1 MKQILLILLL
11 SLGVMTTFAQNSAE
25 LSKQEQYNQE
35 VRSKLLMDYS
45 MPDFSTS
52 KLDPEKIGNRLC
64 KMLRKLQDNIQNPVF
79 NRKLSY
85 IVCEQNPNLKYVT
98 IDKFSIKN
106 ISKSGNVIT
115 IKAKAKLDKIVANV
129 KTAEIVMSF
138 DNGVSNS
145 LSVNDLFSDLGRYIK
160 DVK

>member
-1 MKQILLILLL
+1 MKHFLILFFAI
-11 SLGVMTTFAQNSAE
+11 GVSVSYAQTSPATP
-25 LSKQEQYNQE
+25 QAEQYKSE
-35 VRSKLLMDYS
+35 LREKLQLDYS

-52 KLDPEKIGNRLC
+52 KLDPEKIGNRLS
-64 KMLRKLQDNIQNPVF
+64 KMLSKLQDNIQDPVF

-106 ISKSGNVIT
+106 NSKSGYVIT
-115 IKAKAKLDKIVANV
+115 IKANAKLNKIGSNV

-145 LSVNDLFSDLGRYIK
+145 QTINDLFSDLGRY
-160 DVK
+160 VKE

>member
-1 MKQILLILLL
+1 MKHFLILLL
-11 SLGVMTTFAQNSAE
+11 LSIGVMTSYAQTSPVTPQA
-25 LSKQEQYNQE
+25 EQYKSE
-35 VRSKLLMDYS
+35 LREKLQLDYS

-52 KLDPEKIGNRLC
+52 KLNPRVIGNRLC
-64 KMLRKLQDNIQNPVF
+64 KMLRKLQDNIQDPVF

-85 IVCEQNPNLKYVT
+85 IACEQNPNLKYVT

-106 ISKSGNVIT
+106 ISKSGNVMT
-115 IKAKAKLDKIVANV
+115 IKAKVKLDKIVANV

-160 DVK
+160 E

>member
-1 MKQILLILLL
+1 MKHFLILFFAI
-11 SLGVMTTFAQNSAE
+11 GVSVSYAQTSPATP
-25 LSKQEQYNQE
+25 QAEQYKSE
-35 VRSKLLMDYS
+35 LREKLQLDYT

-52 KLDPEKIGNRLC
+52 KLDPEIIGNRLS
-64 KMLRKLQDNIQNPVF
+64 KMLSKLQDNIQDPVF

-115 IKAKAKLDKIVANV
+115 IKAKAKLDKMTANV

-145 LSVNDLFSDLGRYIK
+145 QTINDLFSDLGRY
-160 DVK
+160 VKE

>member
-1 MKQILLILLL
+1 MKHFLILILL
-11 SLGVMTTFAQNSAE
+11 SIGVTASYAQTSPVTPQA
-25 LSKQEQYNQE
+25 EQYKSE
-35 VRSKLLMDYS
+35 LREKLQLDYS

-52 KLDPEKIGNRLC
+52 KLDPKIIGNRLS
-64 KMLRKLQDNIQNPVF
+64 KLLRKLQDNYHDPVF

-115 IKAKAKLDKIVANV
+115 IRANEKFGKSTTGI

-138 DNGVSNS
+138 DDGVSDS
-145 LSVNDLFSDLGRYIK
+145 QKINDLFSDLGRYIK
-160 DVK
+160 D

>member
-1 MKQILLILLL
+1 MKHFLILFFAI
-11 SLGVMTTFAQNSAE
+11 GVSVSYAQTSPATP
-25 LSKQEQYNQE
+25 QAEQYKSE
-35 VRSKLLMDYS
+35 LREKLQLDYS

-52 KLDPEKIGNRLC
+52 KLDPEIIGNRLC
-64 KMLRKLQDNIQNPVF
+64 KMLRKLQDNIQDPVF

-115 IKAKAKLDKIVANV
+115 IKAKTKFDKMTVGV

-138 DNGVSNS
+138 DDGVSNS
-145 LSVNDLFSDLGRYIK
+145 QTINDLFSDLGRYAK
-160 DVK
+160 E

>member
-1 MKQILLILLL
+1 MKYFLILFFAIGVSVSYAQTSPATPQADQYKSELL
-11 SLGVMTTFAQNSAE
+11 E
-25 LSKQEQYNQE
+25 
-35 VRSKLLMDYS
+35 KLQLDYT
-45 MPDFSTS
+45 MPDFSTY
-52 KLDPEKIGNRLC
+52 KLNPRVIGNHLC
-64 KMLRKLQDNIQNPVF
+64 KMLRKLQNHIQDPVF

-106 ISKSGNVIT
+106 ISKSGNVMT
-115 IKAKAKLDKIVANV
+115 IKANAKLNKITANV

-145 LSVNDLFSDLGRYIK
+145 QTINDLFSDLGRYIK
-160 DVK
+160 E

>member
-1 MKQILLILLL
+1 MKHFLILFFAI
-11 SLGVMTTFAQNSAE
+11 GVSVSYAQTSPATP
-25 LSKQEQYNQE
+25 QAEQYKSE
-35 VRSKLLMDYS
+35 LREKLQLDYS

-52 KLDPEKIGNRLC
+52 KLNPKVIGNRLS
-64 KMLRKLQDNIQNPVF
+64 KMLSKLQDNIQDPVF

-115 IKAKAKLDKIVANV
+115 IKAKAKLDKMTAND

-145 LSVNDLFSDLGRYIK
+145 QTINDLFSDLGRY
-160 DVK
+160 VKE

>member
-1 MKQILLILLL
+1 MKHFLILLL
-11 SLGVMTTFAQNSAE
+11 LFIGVTTSYAQTS
-25 LSKQEQYNQE
+25 SVTTQDEQYKSE
-35 VRSKLLMDYS
+35 LREKILLDYS

-52 KLDPEKIGNRLC
+52 KLNPKIIGDCLS
-64 KMLRKLQDNIQNPVF
+64 KMLRKLQDHYLDPVF
-79 NRKLSY
+79 NRKLSH

-115 IKAKAKLDKIVANV
+115 IKAKTKLSKIAVGV

-138 DNGVSNS
+138 DNGVSDS
-145 LSVNDLFSDLGRYIK
+145 WAINDLFSDLGRYMESR
-160 DVK
+160 

>member
-1 MKQILLILLL
+1 
-11 SLGVMTTFAQNSAE
+11 
-25 LSKQEQYNQE
+25 
-35 VRSKLLMDYS
+35 

-52 KLDPEKIGNRLC
+52 KLNPRVIGNRLC
-64 KMLRKLQDNIQNPVF
+64 KMLRKLQDNIQDPVF

-85 IVCEQNPNLKYVT
+85 IACEQNPNLKYVA

-106 ISKSGNVIT
+106 ISKSGNVMT
-115 IKAKAKLDKIVANV
+115 IKANAKLNKITANV

-145 LSVNDLFSDLGRYIK
+145 QTVNDLFSDLGKYIK
-160 DVK
+160 E

>member
-1 MKQILLILLL
+1 MKQILFILLL
-11 SLGVMTTFAQNSAE
+11 SVGVMTTFAQNSAE
-25 LSKQEQYNQE
+25 LSKQEQYQE
-35 VRSKLLMDYS
+35 VREKLQLDYS

-52 KLDPEKIGNRLC
+52 KLNPRVIGNRLC

-106 ISKSGNVIT
+106 ISKSGNVMT
-115 IKAKAKLDKIVANV
+115 VKAKAKFGNSTAGV

-138 DNGVSNS
+138 DNGVSDS
-145 LSVNDLFSDLGRYIK
+145 PTINDLFSDLGRYIK
-160 DVK
+160 D

>member
-1 MKQILLILLL
+1 MKHFLILFFAI
-11 SLGVMTTFAQNSAE
+11 GVSVSYAQTSPATP
-25 LSKQEQYNQE
+25 QAEQYKSE
-35 VRSKLLMDYS
+35 LLEKLQLDYS

-64 KMLRKLQDNIQNPVF
+64 KMLCKLQDNIQDPVF

-106 ISKSGNVIT
+106 ISKSGNVMT
-115 IKAKAKLDKIVANV
+115 IKANAKLDKIVANV
-129 KTAEIVMSF
+129 TTAEIVMSF

-160 DVK
+160 E

>member
-1 MKQILLILLL
+1 ML
-11 SLGVMTTFAQNSAE
+11 S
-25 LSKQEQYNQE
+25 
-35 VRSKLLMDYS
+35 
-45 MPDFSTS
+45 
-52 KLDPEKIGNRLC
+52 
-64 KMLRKLQDNIQNPVF
+64 KLQDNIQDPVF

-106 ISKSGNVIT
+106 NSKSGYVIT
-115 IKAKAKLDKIVANV
+115 IKANAKLNKIGSNV

-145 LSVNDLFSDLGRYIK
+145 QTINDLFSDLGRY
-160 DVK
+160 VKE

>member
-1 MKQILLILLL
+1 MKHFLILFFAI
-11 SLGVMTTFAQNSAE
+11 GVSVSYAQTSPATP
-25 LSKQEQYNQE
+25 QAEQYKSE
-35 VRSKLLMDYS
+35 LLEKLQLDYS

-64 KMLRKLQDNIQNPVF
+64 KMLSKLQDNIQDPAF
-79 NRKLSY
+79 NHELSY
-85 IVCEQNPNLKYVT
+85 IECEQNPNLKYVT

-115 IKAKAKLDKIVANV
+115 IKAKANLDKMTANV

-145 LSVNDLFSDLGRYIK
+145 QTINDLFSDLGRYAK
-160 DVK
+160 E

>member
-1 MKQILLILLL
+1 MKHFLILFFAI
-11 SLGVMTTFAQNSAE
+11 GVSVSYAQTSPATP
-25 LSKQEQYNQE
+25 QAEQYKSE
-35 VRSKLLMDYS
+35 LREKLQLDYS

-64 KMLRKLQDNIQNPVF
+64 KMLCKLQDNIQDPVF

-106 ISKSGNVIT
+106 ISKSGNVMT
-115 IKAKAKLDKIVANV
+115 IKANAKLDKIVANV
-129 KTAEIVMSF
+129 TTAEIVMSF

-160 DVK
+160 E